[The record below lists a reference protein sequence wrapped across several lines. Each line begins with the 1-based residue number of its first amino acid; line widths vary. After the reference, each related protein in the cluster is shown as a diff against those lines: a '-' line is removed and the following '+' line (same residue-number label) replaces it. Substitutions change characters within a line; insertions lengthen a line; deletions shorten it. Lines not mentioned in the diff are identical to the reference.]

1 MANGT
6 EGMGAWL
13 SFAVQLLVATAS
25 SFGNPRLAALVST
38 APSGTP
44 LAMLAADARN
54 AEAGIGLEERQEK
67 LLLFVEDTARGL
79 AATAA
84 FVSACWLAARAGCG
98 VWTVLGS
105 GFAAYFLWTSS
116 SEARELQLACVLSL
130 VMVTAWVV
138 AVIERPRASS
148 STL

>member
-1 MANGT
+1 M
-6 EGMGAWL
+6 GMNLGAWP
-13 SFAVQLLVATAS
+13 SFVVQLLVAIAS
-25 SFGNPRLAALVST
+25 SFGDPRLAALVST

-54 AEAGIGLEERQEK
+54 AEAGIGLKERQEL

-79 AATAA
+79 SATAA
-84 FVSACWLAARAGCG
+84 FVSACWLAARAGGG

-116 SEARELQLACVLSL
+116 SGTRELQLACVLSL
-130 VMVTAWVV
+130 VFVTAWIV
-138 AVIERPRASS
+138 AVVERPRAERD
-148 STL
+148 